1 MPCYCVA
8 ILLLV
13 RLTCEFW
20 FFFSPS
26 PRFYCPTAK
35 HISSVQLS
43 LGKGLVIYFIIIF
56 FKEICRHSIC
66 NAQHGV

>member
-1 MPCYCVA
+1 MPCYCVE

-13 RLTCEFW
+13 RLACEFLL
-20 FFFSPS
+20 FSPS

-43 LGKGLVIYFIIIF
+43 LGKGLVIYVIIF